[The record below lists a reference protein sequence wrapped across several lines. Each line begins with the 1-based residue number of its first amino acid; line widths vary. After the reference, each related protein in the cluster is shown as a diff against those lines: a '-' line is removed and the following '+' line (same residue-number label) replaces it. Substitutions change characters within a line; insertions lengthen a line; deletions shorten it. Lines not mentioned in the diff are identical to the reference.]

1 MLFDLPD
8 HATAATQIQNP
19 PARPGPDK
27 MGQEHR
33 IHGKTV
39 AVPGLE
45 EQEVAAKKPVLTDF
59 SRGCRRDLCR
69 LDAGTHGGHHPG
81 RHGEKCKKQTRQF
94 MANMFTIERI
104 PGASPATA
112 QREECVDIFIES
124 QFSGGHH
131 LRAYPGNCER
141 PHGHNWKVRV
151 TVRAQKLDRLGMAIK
166 IILKT
171 NRIYYNLIKMLIP
184 DSEQRGQTLLFS
196 AAPARKT
203 EKPQAVDH
211 IEDRKSVV

>member
-1 MLFDLPD
+1 M
-8 HATAATQIQNP
+8 
-19 PARPGPDK
+19 R
-27 MGQEHR
+27 QEHR

-45 EQEVAAKKPVLTDF
+45 EQEAAAKKPVLTDF

-69 LDAGTHGGHHPG
+69 LDAGAHGGHRPG

-151 TVRAQKLDRLGMAIK
+151 TVRARELDRLGMGIDFRE
-166 IILKT
+166 LKSRVASVLAQLDHQDLNELPAFREMNPSSENIALFLYQALEPLLHDGRYALFSVEVRET
-171 NRIYYNLIKMLIP
+171 DNTGVIYYGA
-184 DSEQRGQTLLFS
+184 DQR
-196 AAPARKT
+196 
-203 EKPQAVDH
+203 
-211 IEDRKSVV
+211 